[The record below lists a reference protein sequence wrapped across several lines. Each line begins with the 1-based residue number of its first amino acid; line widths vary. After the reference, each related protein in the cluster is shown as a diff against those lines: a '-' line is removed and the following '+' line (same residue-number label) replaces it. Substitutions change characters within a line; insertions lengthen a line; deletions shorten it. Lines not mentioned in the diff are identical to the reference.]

1 MSSERFRGHLRILKR
16 LALVILVIIVADVI
30 GLGVLFYVQG
40 RLQYFSFMKSLILL
54 LLLEGCIIG
63 AAGGF
68 MYIGLGA
75 VGAARREAHNPAIT
89 QEELKNRKKRRE
101 SQEQWTIAMVTAG
114 LLMILIGF
122 MTSTL
127 AQI

>member
-1 MSSERFRGHLRILKR
+1 MGSERFRGNLRILKR
-16 LALVILVIIVADVI
+16 VALVILVMIILDAV
-30 GLGVLFYVQG
+30 GLGVLFYAQG
-40 RLQYFSFMKSLILL
+40 RLQYFSFMESLILL

-75 VGAARREAHNPAIT
+75 VGAARQEAHNPAIT
-89 QEELKNRKKRRE
+89 QEQLKNRKERRE
-101 SQEQWTIAMVTAG
+101 SQQQWAVAMVTTG
-114 LLMILIGF
+114 LLMILIGLL
-122 MTSTL
+122 TSSL